1 MCDSGV
7 ILQGEIRCQSL
18 LRIKGLIASFSALEQ
33 WLIFPERG
41 QMFFMHFQDLWI
53 TPQDGGRLKVQF
65 FRQEKLHSKH
75 KFLIV
80 LKSVAF
86 CKIDIGY
93 LFIPRKKGSEN
104 FSFNALIKKF
114 NNKDWSNGPKF

>member
-1 MCDSGV
+1 
-7 ILQGEIRCQSL
+7 
-18 LRIKGLIASFSALEQ
+18 
-33 WLIFPERG
+33 
-41 QMFFMHFQDLWI
+41 MFFMHFQDLWI

-86 CKIDIGY
+86 CKIDIG
-93 LFIPRKKGSEN
+93 
-104 FSFNALIKKF
+104 
-114 NNKDWSNGPKF
+114 